1 MLWKC
6 TFSGV
11 WLLCKSDIFEEFECF
26 LNEYSQEAYCLPC
39 FGCPPHPLPRGGS
52 RPCWDDNQHKRGE
65 PAHPN
70 HLLFAK
76 VGPLIIIGPVLLVAG
91 ASLLFC
97 SCEICSR
104 WRFGFWFRHSDTV
117 SALHA
122 CCAKVNVTNVA
133 GCGNKRREWWTQA
146 YSKPKTCTKW
156 NIGLNQVFA
165 IVTLLINHPT
175 ITNWTRSL
183 FQFETYQPW
192 KYTQLEEL
200 VENFFSALNIDWK
213 PFYQFWHLKSWH
225 FKQCDLLQID
235 TLMVILSPPSN
246 YEAPCHHHWSLICAN
261 LFYLFFFIFP
271 RTGQLWLGPVELR
284 WRGQVSTIDIIIDL
298 RTYILSDCST
308 KITWGRILLYKN
320 WRQKYIILLLV
331 WSALARDP
339 PKLCKFIT
347 FFFPVT
353 FYPFPWLSSVKRGV
367 WADTQDIYKVCD
379 CQRKQV
385 KTTFCRFFSW
395 KSFDRFLGFLC
406 MQGSQLA

>member
-52 RPCWDDNQHKRGE
+52 RPCWDDDQHKRGE

-117 SALHA
+117 SALRV
-122 CCAKVNVTNVA
+122 CWAKVNVTNVA

-175 ITNWTRSL
+175 IKNWTRSV

-225 FKQCDLLQID
+225 FKQCGSLKID
-235 TLMVILSPPSN
+235 TLMVF
-246 YEAPCHHHWSLICAN
+246 CHLHPI
-261 LFYLFFFIFP
+261 
-271 RTGQLWLGPVELR
+271 
-284 WRGQVSTIDIIIDL
+284 
-298 RTYILSDCST
+298 T
-308 KITWGRILLYKN
+308 K
-320 WRQKYIILLLV
+320 LLV
-331 WSALARDP
+331 ITTEASSVQI
-339 PKLCKFIT
+339 CFT
-347 FFFPVT
+347 FFSSFSPELVSYGWGQWNLDEEARWAPLISLLT
-353 FYPFPWLSSVKRGV
+353 WELIFYQTARPKSPEEEFRCIRTEDKNIS
-367 WADTQDIYKVCD
+367 Y
-379 CQRKQV
+379 
-385 KTTFCRFFSW
+385 FF
-395 KSFDRFLGFLC
+395 
-406 MQGSQLA
+406 